1 LLHILYG
8 EDDFSLSEALREM
21 KEGWGDAESLA
32 TNTTTLDAGDTTP
45 EQLAAI
51 CDTMPFLAPK
61 RLVIVKGLLGRHEQ
75 KDTGKSPRKADQSQW
90 TAFAEYVKRMPDS
103 TELVLIDGPLKK
115 NSLLPKLAPGADVQ
129 EFKVPKGQELTQWI
143 GERARQSECDIAP
156 AAARLL
162 AGLVGNDL
170 RIVAN
175 EIDKLCLYARN
186 EVISEDD
193 VRQVVAEAREANV
206 FAMVDA
212 ILARRAGDAIRLLH
226 ELEAGGAAPP
236 YLLYMITRQFRMLV
250 LAKDLMGR
258 RAPDAQIMRA
268 IETNKDFVL
277 RKSKEQAR
285 KHTTERLESV
295 YGKLLETDLSIKT
308 GRLRGDKGEM
318 ALDLLVADLCA

>member
-8 EDDFSLSEALREM
+8 EDDFSLSESLREM
-21 KEGWGDAESLA
+21 KAGWGDAESLA

-61 RLVIVKGLLGRHEQ
+61 RLVIVKGLLGRHER
-75 KDTGKSPRKADQSQW
+75 KDTGKSPRKADSSQW
-90 TAFAEYVKRMPDS
+90 TAFAAYVKRMPDT

-115 NSLLPKLAPGADVQ
+115 NPLLPKLAPGADVQ
-129 EFKVPKGQELTQWI
+129 EFKLPKGQELMQWI
-143 GERARQSECDIAP
+143 GERARESECKIAP
-156 AAARLL
+156 GAAKLL

-186 EVISEDD
+186 GVISEDD

-295 YGKLLETDLSIKT
+295 YRKLLETDLSIKT
-308 GRLRGDKGEM
+308 GRLRGDKGEL
-318 ALDLLVADLCA
+318 ALDLLVADLCS